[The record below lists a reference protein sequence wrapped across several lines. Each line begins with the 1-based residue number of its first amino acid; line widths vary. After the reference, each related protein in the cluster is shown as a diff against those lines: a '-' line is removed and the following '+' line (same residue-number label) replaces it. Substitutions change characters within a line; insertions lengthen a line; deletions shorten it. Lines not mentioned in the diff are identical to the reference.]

1 MSSYIHPAFLHRSCQ
16 NPFQWLRSSE
26 PLAFPLLLHIVPQS
40 FLRFLP
46 LKRNKKWCLPV
57 RNTRRYLLVHPKKQ
71 FRIMQHKR
79 RNLRIQYK
87 RRFTRIQH
95 RKRIRLLYRRQTR
108 LLPSMK
114 GQYRRTMR
122 RQHRKTMKGQHK
134 KIMKGQHKKR
144 KHNPQDQNDGPI
156 RLPQRS
162 PTRTTSMPLRPSP
175 PRATGLPLL
184 RHRREVFPRR

>member
-26 PLAFPLLLHIVPQS
+26 PLAFPLLLHKVPQS
-40 FLRFLP
+40 FLRFRP
-46 LKRNKKWCLPV
+46 LKRNKKQCLPM
-57 RNTRRYLLVHPKKQ
+57 RNTRWFPLVHHKKQ
-71 FRIMQHKR
+71 SRIMQHKTQ
-79 RNLRIQYK
+79 NLQIQCK
-87 RRFTRIQH
+87 RRFTRIQC

-114 GQYRRTMR
+114 GQHRKAMR
-122 RQHRKTMKGQHK
+122 GQHRKIMKERHK
-134 KIMKGQHKKR
+134 KIMKERYKKR
-144 KHNPQDQNDGPI
+144 NHNPQDQNNGPI

-162 PTRTTSMPLRPSP
+162 PIRTTSTPLRPSP

-184 RHRREVFPRR
+184 RRRREVFPRR

>member
-57 RNTRRYLLVHPKKQ
+57 RNTRRFLLVHPKKQ

-95 RKRIRLLYRRQTR
+95 RKRIRLLYRRQTL
-108 LLPSMK
+108 LLPSMR
-114 GQYRRTMR
+114 G
-122 RQHRKTMKGQHK
+122 QHRK
-134 KIMKGQHKKR
+134 IMKERHKKR
-144 KHNPQDQNDGPI
+144 NHNPQNQNNGPI

-162 PTRTTSMPLRPSP
+162 PIRTTSTPLRPSP
-175 PRATGLPLL
+175 PRATGLPLP
-184 RHRREVFPRR
+184 RRRREVFPRR